1 MNKALLVT
9 RLVGLIFI
17 STLITVFLSSKIY
30 ALPYGQGGYSE
41 CQYQSCTD
49 ENGSANTGGEGGTS
63 QGDDTPGTPDSGGFF
78 KSAERN
84 TSEVYEKSAA
94 YWPFYLLFI
103 SGLVFM
109 VWFILGKRRKNEEES
124 QLSNDEDHPG
134 RT

>member
-1 MNKALLVT
+1 MKKALLIT
-9 RLVGLIFI
+9 RLLSLIFI
-17 STLITVFLSSKIY
+17 SALVAVFLSSKIY

-49 ENGSANTGGEGGTS
+49 ENSGANTGGGGAS

-78 KSAERN
+78 RSIERN

-94 YWPFYLLFI
+94 YWPFCLLFI

-109 VWFILGKRRKNEEES
+109 VWFILGKRRKNEVES
-124 QLSNDEDHPG
+124 QLSNDEDHPS
-134 RT
+134 RS